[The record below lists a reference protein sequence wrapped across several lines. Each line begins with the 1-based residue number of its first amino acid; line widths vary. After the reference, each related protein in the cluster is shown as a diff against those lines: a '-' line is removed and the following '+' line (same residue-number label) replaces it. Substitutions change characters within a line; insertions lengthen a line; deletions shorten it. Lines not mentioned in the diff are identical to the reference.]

1 MPERIVVVGGGLAG
15 GSAVVTLREQGYD
28 GRLTVVTNEPH
39 LPYERPPLSKG
50 YLAGSTELGEL
61 LVKPQEWYVDHDV
74 EVVTGRPARAVD
86 LGSRTVAVD
95 GDELGFDKLLLATGS
110 SARRIPALEASG
122 APVAYLR
129 TIDDSDLL
137 RAAIEHRE
145 RLVVVGGGWIGL
157 EVAATARDAGCEVT
171 VVEMLDVPLQRVLG
185 PEVGAVFARLH
196 RDHGVDL
203 RTGVSV
209 EAVERDGKGASVSL
223 GDGST
228 VTADLVVVGAG
239 ATPNLDLAR
248 DAGLSVEAGVLTD
261 AELRTSHPDVFAAG
275 DIALAEHPRLGRRVR
290 VEHWDNAAEQGKVAA
305 ANMLG
310 AGRPYDRLPYFYTDQ
325 YDLGMEYVG
334 HVEPDG
340 DVEVVVRGD
349 VQGFVFTAFWARDGR
364 VVAGMQVN
372 DWDAMDGVRD
382 AVESGVPVAEL
393 GAETGSP

>member
-1 MPERIVVVGGGLAG
+1 MPERIVVIGGGLAG
-15 GSAVVTLREQGYD
+15 GSAVVALRDQGYG

-61 LVKPQEWYVDHDV
+61 LVRPQQWYVDHDV
-74 EVVTGRPARAVD
+74 EVVTGHPARALD
-86 LGSRTVAVD
+86 LGSRTVEVD

-110 SARRIPALEASG
+110 SARRIPSLEASG

-137 RAAIEHRE
+137 RAAIGHRK
-145 RLVVVGGGWIGL
+145 RLVIVGGGWIGL
-157 EVAATARDAGCEVT
+157 EVAATARNAGCEVT

-185 PEVGAVFARLH
+185 AEVGSVFARLH

-203 RTGVSV
+203 RTGISV
-209 EAVERDGKGASVSL
+209 QAVERDGDGAAVSL

-228 VTADLVVVGAG
+228 VAADLVVVGAG

-248 DAGLSVEAGVLTD
+248 DAGLSVEEGVLVD
-261 AELRTSHPDVFAAG
+261 AHLRTSHPDVYAAG

-290 VEHWDNAAEQGKVAA
+290 VEHWDNAAEQGKAA
-305 ANMLG
+305 GANLLG
-310 AGRPYDRLPYFYTDQ
+310 AGQPYDRLPYFYTDQ

-334 HVEPDG
+334 HVEPGG
-340 DVEVVVRGD
+340 DVEVVLRGD
-349 VQGFVFTAFWARDGR
+349 VEGLVFTAFWAREGR

-372 DWDAMDGVRD
+372 DWDAMDAVRD
-382 AVESGVPVAEL
+382 VVESGAAVAEL
-393 GAETGSP
+393 GARLGS

>member
-15 GSAVVTLREQGYD
+15 GSAVVALREQGYD

-74 EVVTGRPARAVD
+74 EVVTGRPARGVD
-86 LGSRTVAVD
+86 LGSRAVAVD

-157 EVAATARDAGCEVT
+157 EVAATARSAGCEVT

-185 PEVGAVFARLH
+185 TEVGSVFGRLH

-209 EAVERDGKGASVSL
+209 EAVDRDGEGASVSL

-228 VTADLVVVGAG
+228 VAADLVVVGAG

-248 DAGLSVEAGVLTD
+248 GAGLSVEDGVLTD
-261 AELRTSHPDVFAAG
+261 AHLRTSHPDVYAAG
-275 DIALAEHPRLGRRVR
+275 DIASAEHPRLGRRVR
-290 VEHWDNAAEQGKVAA
+290 VEHWDNAAEQGKAAA

-310 AGRPYDRLPYFYTDQ
+310 AGQPYDRLPYFYTDQ

-334 HVEPDG
+334 HVQPG
-340 DVEVVVRGD
+340 DADEVVVRGD
-349 VQGFVFTAFWARDGR
+349 VEGFVFTAFWARDGR
-364 VVAGMQVN
+364 VIAGMQVN

-382 AVESGVPVAEL
+382 VVESGAAVAAIDHL
-393 GAETGSP
+393 LRQ